1 MYFTR
6 GYMFHTRNHGRTR
19 KTMNYGVCVRGQ
31 NYSEASNEEDFFG
44 TVEKIIEL
52 EYPGLVNLKLTFFY
66 CEWFDP
72 KVGKGIRISD
82 GGVVDVL
89 QSKRYQNY
97 EPFILGSQAD
107 QVCYLSYLNTKQPR
121 KTWLSIC
128 KVNPRNVVQGKFTEN
143 DMVILQQSVDEAPPS
158 MIEEV
163 IVESLVDGNHQDE
176 PIDFDIEDA
185 EGEDEFHCNSSTSED
200 EDEEEGE
207 DEE

>member
-19 KTMNYGVCVRGQ
+19 KTMNYG
-31 NYSEASNEEDFFG
+31 
-44 TVEKIIEL
+44 
-52 EYPGLVNLKLTFFY
+52 
-66 CEWFDP
+66 
-72 KVGKGIRISD
+72 VGKGIRISD